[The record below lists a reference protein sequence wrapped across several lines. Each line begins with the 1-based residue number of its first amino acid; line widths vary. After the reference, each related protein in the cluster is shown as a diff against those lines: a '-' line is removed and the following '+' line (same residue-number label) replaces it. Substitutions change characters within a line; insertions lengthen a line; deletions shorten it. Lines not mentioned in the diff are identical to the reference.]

1 MKQSVQQRL
10 RKLEQD
16 FMRVRDKQG
25 RTPLEALLERR
36 KRRLEANGEIYV
48 EPPPIAPGIKG
59 RNNCRDSAVSLQNTR
74 DRTAA
79 LGLGGPFPRCDQA
92 GKIPS
97 QRGPPKLFSTVRA
110 SHGI

>member
-79 LGLGGPFPRCDQA
+79 LGLVSC
-92 GKIPS
+92 PS
-97 QRGPPKLFSTVRA
+97 DCISGFCGWGQCMSNGTA
-110 SHGI
+110 